1 MQIFVN
7 KEVKQNTIDYW
18 FGMGIPIVV
27 SWGCTL
33 FGLFILTT
41 MYDGPASEMG
51 FMWYFFASIFGGGHL
66 VLWPVI
72 AWRLKLRA
80 NESGNLP
87 YKKGAIL
94 SLKLYAIWVV
104 FFILPAVLEEIF
116 TGV

>member
-27 SWGCTL
+27 GWGCSL
-33 FGLFILTT
+33 FALFILMTT
-41 MYDGPASEMG
+41 HDGPVSEMG
-51 FMWYFFASIFGGGHL
+51 FIEYFLSAIFGGGHL
-66 VLWPVI
+66 FLWPVI
-72 AWRLKLRA
+72 AWWLKLRA